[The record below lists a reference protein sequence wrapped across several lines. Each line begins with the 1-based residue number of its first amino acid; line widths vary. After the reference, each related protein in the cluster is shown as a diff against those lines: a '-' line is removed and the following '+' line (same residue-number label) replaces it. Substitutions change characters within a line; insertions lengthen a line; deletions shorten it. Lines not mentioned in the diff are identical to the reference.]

1 MAIFLFFIPL
11 SRFFRGL
18 RVKPAV
24 RFFPAV
30 TLLAA
35 ELLLAGG
42 LFAVGLILPANPA
55 KAAPANEVV
64 SAAKGPQVQAK
75 AGFDGSY
82 RLNSWL
88 PLQIDLRLADGNP
101 NFEGWVE
108 ASFSNFDDG
117 STVYRR
123 AVQLV
128 PPSNRQAWLY
138 LPTGTRNIVEV
149 QLRLTAKDGTV
160 VNEQDLAVRPLDQ
173 TELLIGVVSDDNNA
187 LAVLSGRR
195 MTQPFNKG
203 SIFYN
208 PGYNG
213 SSAKPPTSVPAIRV
227 AHLTPTDLPPDP
239 SGWDSLGGLVLTDLS
254 NITLNDQN
262 LNQDSLNNAAAAW
275 LAQGRF
281 LLLAGDSSLRRG
293 GFLDAFLPVKAGG
306 PPQNKPFPA
315 DLRKL
320 TTETT
325 VPASLLVAD
334 STLLPGAT
342 AALTLDSKP
351 FLASKAFGLGVSWF
365 SATELRV
372 LPSSTLVGFMA
383 LALKDFEPHA
393 AYLAGLRQP
402 SDLYRPWTNQLNPN
416 TKISTLPDVAVIA
429 AILVIYVFVLGPLCY
444 FVLKRMDKRE
454 WGWVAAPVI
463 ALTLTAGFY
472 VAGLVTSGE
481 PLVLSR
487 LSIITLGQDAQGNL
501 VGGTSSVGTIYSS
514 KRIDDLLLNVN
525 AQAESTP
532 LARYRTNNLPARG
545 NVTLAPDFAAIQRGP
560 GGGYGNV
567 LMGQDD
573 QRSFAFESSS
583 SATLS
588 GGIVA
593 QLATGAGNDLTGTIE
608 NQTGQDWVDISV
620 WKAEGTIYQVPLL
633 KAGEKITLDKNM
645 AIVKF
650 DNLASA
656 LAGIDYTVSNPY
668 NSIQGTDPQ
677 VYQNHKA
684 VAVASLLGNDGEA
697 LPKDPN
703 RVYIVAWQRASNNFP
718 LQLGNHPASGND
730 LTLLFEPLVLT

>member
-1 MAIFLFFIPL
+1 MAIFLFFIPV
-11 SRFFRGL
+11 FRKFSGL
-18 RVKPAV
+18 RDKPAA
-24 RFFPAV
+24 RFSLAV
-30 TLLAA
+30 ILLAA
-35 ELLLAGG
+35 GLLLAATF
-42 LFAVGLILPANPA
+42 LL
-55 KAAPANEVV
+55 AAPTAQAAPTNEVV

-88 PLQIDLRLADGNP
+88 PLQIDLSLADGNP

-117 STVYRR
+117 STIYRR

-128 PPSNRQAWLY
+128 PPANRQAWLY
-138 LPTGTRNIVEV
+138 LPTGTRNIGEV

-160 VNEQDLAVRPLDQ
+160 VNERNLAVRPLDQ

-195 MTQPFNKG
+195 LTQPFNKG

-213 SSAKPPTSVPAIRV
+213 SSARPNTSVPAIRV

-239 SGWDSLGGLVLTDLS
+239 SGWDSLDGLVLSDLS
-254 NITLNDQN
+254 SITLNDQN
-262 LNQDSLNNAAAAW
+262 LNQDSLKDAAAAW

-306 PPQNKPFPA
+306 SPQNKPFPA

-320 TTETT
+320 TTEATA
-325 VPASLLVAD
+325 PASLLVAD

-342 AALTLDSKP
+342 AALTLDNKP

-365 SATELRV
+365 SATDLRV
-372 LPSSTLVGFMA
+372 LPSSTLVGLMS
-383 LALKDFEPHA
+383 LSLKDFEPHT

-416 TKISTLPDVAVIA
+416 TKIATLPDVAVIA
-429 AILVIYVFVLGPLCY
+429 FILVIYVFVLGPVCY

-454 WGWVAAPVI
+454 WGWVAAPVV

-472 VAGLVTSGE
+472 IAGLVTSGE

-487 LSIITLGQDAQGNL
+487 LSIITLGQDAQGHL
-501 VGGTSSVGTIYSS
+501 VGGTSSVGTLYSS
-514 KRIDDLLLNVN
+514 KRIDDLQLNVSD
-525 AQAESTP
+525 QAESTP
-532 LARYRTNNLPARG
+532 LSRYRTNNLTARG
-545 NVTLAPDFAAIQRGP
+545 GNVNLAPDFATIQQGP

-620 WKAEGTIYQVPLL
+620 WKAEGTIYQLPLL
-633 KAGEKITLDKNM
+633 KAGEKITLDKGM

-656 LAGIDYTVSNPY
+656 LAGIDYTVTNPY
-668 NSIQGTDPQ
+668 SSIQNTDPQ

-684 VAVASLLGNDGEA
+684 AAVASLLGNDGEA

-718 LQLGNHPASGND
+718 LQLGNHAASGND
-730 LTLLFEPLVLT
+730 LTLLFEPLVLS